1 MNYSAALLFR
11 GAMNIGLLSVRHRVR
26 VRPPRARPPPSRRD
40 NRGFALL
47 VVLWSLVL
55 IAFMVAD
62 LTAGGR
68 TETRIAEN
76 LVANGVV
83 AAAADGGIDAAIF
96 NLTDPPASRRWP
108 IGGAAQQITIG
119 KTKLVVRLANEA
131 TWINPNPAAPPLM
144 EALLRALAIDP
155 ERAHALAAAIAEWV
169 GTVAVARP
177 QQAVL
182 ADYRAAGLDY
192 GPPGAPLQSLDELGR
207 VVGMTPEI
215 LAALRPHL
223 TLFGPAI
230 PDPNSSDP
238 VVAQAL
244 AAVREAAAVPLA
256 NQPPPDLT
264 TIRITAT
271 AEARGGAQV
280 TRLAVVRF
288 GAMLPRGYDV
298 LFWGS
303 EPR

>member
-62 LTAGGR
+62 L
-68 TETRIAEN
+68 
-76 LVANGVV
+76 
-83 AAAADGGIDAAIF
+83 AAAADGGIEAAIF
-96 NLTDPPASRRWP
+96 NLTDPTASRRWP

-244 AAVREAAAVPLA
+244 AAVREAAA
-256 NQPPPDLT
+256 
-264 TIRITAT
+264 
-271 AEARGGAQV
+271 
-280 TRLAVVRF
+280 
-288 GAMLPRGYDV
+288 
-298 LFWGS
+298 
-303 EPR
+303 